1 MAAPIMLEIDAS
13 ELNAEIERLRN
24 VLTPERFN
32 QVMYGIFRRVE
43 GHVRR
48 ILQSDLPHQYYVK
61 PGEVGASVRKAHVT
75 IGALGVGCVIPV
87 TGPKKSIGGGFGA
100 SGGAHGWRSVHRR
113 YSVKARIVKAAQSTL
128 PASMGSYGGMPPFRN
143 LGSRLGG
150 VTFTRA
156 GKGRFPILKVSGIA
170 IPQMPM
176 NRSKAEVQAD
186 IEAYLRGRIEHEFQ
200 RLMMGH

>member
-1 MAAPIMLEIDAS
+1 MAAPIMLEIDSS
-13 ELNAEIERLRN
+13 EVDAAVTRLRN
-24 VLTPERFN
+24 VLTPARCN
-32 QVMYGIFRRVE
+32 QVMAGIFRRTE
-43 GHVRR
+43 GHVRK
-48 ILQSDLPHQYYVK
+48 ILKSDLPNQYYVK
-61 PGEVGASVRKAHVT
+61 PSEVGAAVKKARVT
-75 IGALGVGCVIPV
+75 SGALGAGCVIPV

-100 SGGAHGWRSVHRR
+100 SGGAHGWRSLHRR

-156 GKGRFPILKVSGIA
+156 GKGRFPIMKVSGIA